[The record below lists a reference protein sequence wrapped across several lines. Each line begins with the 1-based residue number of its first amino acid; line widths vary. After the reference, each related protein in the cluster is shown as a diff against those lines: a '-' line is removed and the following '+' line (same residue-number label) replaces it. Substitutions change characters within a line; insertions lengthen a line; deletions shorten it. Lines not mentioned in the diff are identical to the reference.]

1 MSYPSLSPSSRA
13 YDPGDWANKR
23 YNSVSG
29 AEVRIRYGDKRYN
42 AKLSLTYSNITDEK
56 ASEFLAHYDA
66 QFGTYKKF
74 VLPTE
79 VLAGWD
85 AANYIP
91 NQSVMQFRYEQAPR
105 IDAVRPGISTVSV
118 NLTGVV

>member
-1 MSYPSLSPSSRA
+1 MSYPTLNPSSRA
-13 YDPGDWANKR
+13 YDPGDWANKQF
-23 YNSVSG
+23 NSVSG

-42 AKLSLTYSNITDEK
+42 AKLSLTYTNIPDEK
-56 ASEFLAHYDA
+56 ASEFLVHYNA
-66 QFGTYKKF
+66 QYGTYQQF

-79 VLAGWD
+79 VLAGWG

-91 NQSVMQFRYEQAPR
+91 NQSVMQFRYAQAPR
-105 IDAVRPGISTVSV
+105 IDSVRPGISTVSV